1 MGSQMIRMR
10 RRSFVSGLAGAVAI
24 GPLASEAQQPA
35 LPIIG
40 FLSSRSPGADAS
52 LIGSF
57 KRGLATAGFSD
68 GGNVVIDYRWA
79 NGDYTLL
86 HSLAVD
92 LVRKPVSVLV
102 ATGGTPA
109 AQAAKAATS
118 TVPIVFTTAD
128 DPVKVG
134 LVASLQRPGGN
145 LTGITASFVETAS
158 KRLELLQDLLPKA
171 SRIGLLVNPLNPATI
186 REAAGIQEAAQKTG
200 QQVHILNASDS
211 REIGEIYAGLKRKDI
226 DAVIVAPDPYF
237 FLQAPHLVGLEHE
250 HSSPTLYFRREFVV
264 AGGLLSYGSDFAE
277 HFRIVGVYAGQIL
290 RGAKPAGMPVQQPAT
305 FELVLNLRTARALGL
320 DIPSTFLVRADE
332 IIE

>member
-1 MGSQMIRMR
+1 MR
-10 RRSFVSGLAGAVAI
+10 RRSFLSGLAGAAAFF
-24 GPLASEAQQPA
+24 PRASAAQQPA

-40 FLSSRSPGADAS
+40 FLSSRSSSADAS
-52 LIGSF
+52 LISAF
-57 KRGLATAGFSD
+57 KRGLAAAGFTE
-68 GGNVVIDYRWA
+68 GKNVAIDYRWA
-79 NGDYTLL
+79 NGDYSLL
-86 HSLAVD
+86 RGLADD

-102 ATGGTPA
+102 STGGTPA
-109 AQAAKAATS
+109 AQAAKAATR

-186 REAAGIQEAAQKTG
+186 REAARIQEAAQETG
-200 QQVHILNASDS
+200 QHVDIFNASDP
-211 REIGEIYAGLKRKDI
+211 REIAEIYANLKRKDI

-237 FLQAPHLVGLEHE
+237 FLQADHLIGLERK

-277 HFRIVGVYAGQIL
+277 HFRIVGTYAGRIL
-290 RGAKPAGMPVQQPAT
+290 HGAQPAGMPVQQPST

-320 DIPSTFLVRADE
+320 DIPTAFLVRADE